1 MKYSPF
7 ICSFVLIISSC
18 STAPVYKPVVDPNS
32 ITDKNYIE
40 DYELCEKA
48 TDQIDYSNEENQAAI
63 RGGLAGLGVVGAGA
77 IATGLT
83 GSGDL
88 GALDPNKPVSSFV
101 RFRIPVPLCSVGFWL
116 PFWWLKMICKAMYL
130 IFILF
135 ILLCTSSF
143 NHDREHPR
151 RLQQHTR

>member
-1 MKYSPF
+1 MIEGWDRALSTMNVGEKALIQIDDADKYGYGA
-7 ICSFVLIISSC
+7 VGV
-18 STAPVYKPVVDPNS
+18 APVVPPNARLTIEVEILES
-32 ITDKNYIE
+32 EEQKNMGV
-40 DYELCEKA
+40 A
-48 TDQIDYSNEENQAAI
+48 
-63 RGGLAGLGVVGAGA
+63 GVVGAGA